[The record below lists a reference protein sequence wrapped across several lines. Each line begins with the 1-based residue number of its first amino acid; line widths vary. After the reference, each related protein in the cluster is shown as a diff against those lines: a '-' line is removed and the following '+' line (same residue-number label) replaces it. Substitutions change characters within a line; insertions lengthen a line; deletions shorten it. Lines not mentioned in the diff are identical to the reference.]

1 MVEIRGEDIPI
12 LLKWK
17 AIGIIILALLSV
29 WILNPFYTVD
39 AGERAVVTWFG
50 EISGTVNPG
59 FHIKIPIANG
69 INIYNVR
76 TQTLDADAASASSDL
91 QTVHTKISVIYH
103 IEPSGVAKIYSELG
117 YTYESMYVFS
127 WSAFRLAFGDNSILS
142 VPMLPVS
149 S

>member
-1 MVEIRGEDIPI
+1 MVEIRDVSFPI

-17 AIGIIILALLSV
+17 AISIVILVLLSV
-29 WILNPFYTVD
+29 WVLNPFYTVD
-39 AGERAVVTWFG
+39 AGERAVVTCFG

-76 TQTLDADAASASSDL
+76 THTLDADAASASSDL

-103 IEPSGVAKIYSELG
+103 LEPNSAAKIYSELG
-117 YTYESMYVFS
+117 YTY
-127 WSAFRLAFGDNSILS
+127 DSIIEKKLQ
-142 VPMLPVS
+142 VW
-149 S
+149 